1 MKKIYL
7 DNAATTM
14 LSAEVLNEM
23 MPYMTNIYGNS
34 NSIHSFGREASTGV
48 DHARDIVANAIG
60 ATNKEIFFTSGGTEA
75 DNWAIKGV
83 ARANARKGKHIIVSS
98 IEHHAIMDSCKE
110 LEREGFEVTYLPV
123 DDQGLVSLA
132 DLIHELRPDTTL
144 VSVMAVNNEVGTIQN
159 LKAIGETV
167 REAGAFFHVDAV
179 QALGCMHINVVDMKI
194 DLMSMSAHKIHGPKG
209 IGALYI
215 RKGVIIQKFMDGGE
229 QEMNRRGGTCNV
241 PAIVG
246 FGKAVE
252 IAIRDMDMNNA
263 KLNAIT
269 DYFIRK
275 VEYEIPDIKVNG
287 CLYQKAPGIVNIS
300 FKYIEGESILMLL
313 DMQGIAVSTGSACAS
328 GSLQKS
334 HVLKAMGMSHADI
347 NGAIRFSFSPDITR
361 DDVDYVVRNLA
372 EVVVRLRQM
381 SPLKKKKGDK

>member
-34 NSIHSFGREASTGV
+34 NSIHSFGREASAGV

-123 DDQGLVSLA
+123 DNQGLVSLA

-229 QEMNRRGGTCNV
+229 QEMNRRGGTSNV

-287 CLYQKAPGIVNIS
+287 CLYQKAPCIVNIS

-334 HVLKAMGMSHADI
+334 HVLKAMGMTHADI

-372 EVVVRLRQM
+372 EVVARLRQM